1 MAELGEYVQQSG
13 FFKNTGSV
21 IELER
26 PDKLKAGVIYFDGTW
41 IAWPEHTRH
50 AQNTTGYE
58 DTISLVYSARSV
70 NTVLASDSGEPYQ
83 VLIKLDGEYLTEENK
98 GSDVNISAIGESF
111 LTVHQPRMY
120 NIISEPDYSEDNTL
134 TMSSNSDDFSIY
146 SFTFG
151 SYAEGP

>member
-1 MAELGEYVQQSG
+1 MILSQAD

-111 LTVHQPRMY
+111 LNVHQPRMY